1 MHRASIERAKLF
13 IEKNIEKQL
22 SLEEVSRESGM
33 SKYHFSRTFKA
44 VTGNTFKTYHN
55 QRRIEAAK
63 TLLRNQETRVT
74 DACYEVGFKDISYF
88 NRVFRRVEG
97 MSPSAYQKK
106 CQRRNT

>member
-106 CQRRNT
+106 FQRGNT

>member
-1 MHRASIERAKLF
+1 MNHA
-13 IEKNIEKQL
+13 NIEKALRLIEQNL
-22 SLEEVSRESGM
+22 DKSLTLAEVSRESGM

-106 CQRRNT
+106 FQRGNT

>member
-106 CQRRNT
+106 FQRRNT